1 MWIGLSIDKFWEF
14 ANKQK
19 ILLSNANAIS
29 DFPDKSKITK
39 RNENPSI
46 WIKLD
51 TRYNKLGKNFM
62 GYIFFNH
69 ISITLPLTKEAKE
82 SLDQFQNMF
91 HETKELLK
99 SGDI

>member
-19 ILLSNANAIS
+19 MLLSDADAIS
-29 DFPDKSKITK
+29 DFPDKSKK
-39 RNENPSI
+39 KGNPSI

-51 TRYNKLGKNFM
+51 NRFDKLEKNFS
-62 GYIFFNH
+62 GNISFYH
-69 ISITLPLTKEAKE
+69 ILLTLPLTKEAKE

-91 HETKELLK
+91 HETRELLK
-99 SGDI
+99 RGDI

>member
-1 MWIGLSIDKFWEF
+1 MWVGLSIDKFWEF

-19 ILLSNANAIS
+19 MLLRNTNVIS
-29 DFPDKSKITK
+29 DFPDKSRRKG
-39 RNENPSI
+39 NPTI

-51 TRYNKLGKNFM
+51 NRYDKLGKNFK

-69 ISITLPLTKEAKE
+69 ISMTLPLTKEAKE

-91 HETKELLK
+91 PETKGLLK
-99 SGDI
+99 RGDI